1 MKSIKLFIITTLALT
16 ILTACGGGSSNETT
30 SVAPTPSPDRAT
42 NPVNPS
48 SPSSTPVNP
57 TSPTTDSTEL
67 VIDNGRG
74 TTNGHETELP
84 K

>member
-1 MKSIKLFIITTLALT
+1 MKTIKLFIITALALT
-16 ILTACGGGSSNETT
+16 ILTACGGGSSDKKA
-30 SVAPTPSPDRAT
+30 SVAATPSTPSSPDRAT
-42 NPVNPS
+42 NPVNPT
-48 SPSSTPVNP
+48 SPSP

-74 TTNGHETELP
+74 TTNGHDTEQP